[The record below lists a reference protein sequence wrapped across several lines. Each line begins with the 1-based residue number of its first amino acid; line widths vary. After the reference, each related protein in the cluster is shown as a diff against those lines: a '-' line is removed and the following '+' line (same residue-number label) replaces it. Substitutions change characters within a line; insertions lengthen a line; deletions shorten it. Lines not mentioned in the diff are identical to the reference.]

1 MRRKLF
7 ALLAVAL
14 FLGSGLRAQTVIRLE
29 PESEGRYTMNASV
42 NGVGVKT
49 YFSESSWF
57 ASMSTTTYLFLYENG
72 YIDPVDVKGMTVV
85 KMPDGS
91 TVKAASL
98 VIKNLKIGNNVIVR
112 DLPTFV
118 INKQNV
124 PLLVGNSAF
133 DCFGDVVV
141 KDDNLY
147 IYDGIE
153 REEAIVPTSPSIPV
167 RDSLMLAA
175 QAHIDAEEYVAATA
189 CFEALREIEPLGM
202 YPEYQYIM
210 LLNMQHRNKEVI
222 SHCEKWLEDYE
233 FKTSYLDYWIY
244 DAMGDAYARTG
255 DHPNAISRY
264 ESAVA
269 AYYKMFSITEK
280 DLMKSG
286 RKDETLGYTL
296 YDLGKQ
302 YSGNGNLMKAQHC
315 FFVSA
320 KCGNAAA
327 IELCEKLN
335 IKR

>member
-1 MRRKLF
+1 MNRKF
-7 ALLAVAL
+7 IALLAAAVL
-14 FLGSGLRAQTVIRLE
+14 LGPGLMAQTVIRLS
-29 PESEGRYTMNASV
+29 PETEGRYTMDASV

-49 YFSESSWF
+49 YFSEASWF

-98 VIKNLKIGNNVIVR
+98 VIKNLKIGDNVIVR

-133 DCFGDVVV
+133 DCFGDVEV

-153 REEAIVPTSPSIPV
+153 REETVVRTPSSMSE
-167 RDSLMLAA
+167 RDSLLLAA
-175 QAHIDAEEYVAATA
+175 QAHIDAQEYDAATA
-189 CFEALREIEPLGM
+189 CFEALQQIEPLNM
-202 YPEYQYIM
+202 YSEYQYIM
-210 LLNMQHRNKEVI
+210 LMNMQHRNSEVI
-222 SHCEKWLEDYE
+222 SHCEKWLESYE

-244 DAMGDAYARTG
+244 DAMGDAYARSG
-255 DHPNAISRY
+255 NHPNAISKY

-280 DLMKSG
+280 ELLKSS
-286 RKDETLGYTL
+286 RKDDTLGYTL

-302 YSGNGNLMKAQHC
+302 YAGNGNLLKAQHC
-315 FFVSA
+315 FFVAA

-327 IELCEKLN
+327 IEACEKFN

>member
-1 MRRKLF
+1 MNGKLIIIS
-7 ALLAVAL
+7 AVSL
-14 FLGSGLRAQTVIRLE
+14 FLCFTLNAQTVIDLS
-29 PESEGRYTMNASV
+29 PESGGRYTMNASV

-49 YFSESSWF
+49 YFSEASWF

-91 TVKAASL
+91 TVKGASF

-112 DLPTFV
+112 DLPAFV

-141 KDDNLY
+141 KDDKLY

-153 REEAIVPTSPSIPV
+153 REETVVSSTPVLPV

-175 QAHIDAEEYVAATA
+175 QAHIDAERYDAATA
-189 CFEALREIEPLGM
+189 CLERLEEIEPLNM
-202 YPEYQYIM
+202 YTEYQYIM
-210 LLNMQHRNKEVI
+210 LINMQHRNDEII
-222 SHCEKWLEDYE
+222 SRCEKWLAEYE
-233 FKTSYLDYWIY
+233 GKTSYLDYWIY
-244 DAMGDAYARTG
+244 DALGDSYARKSN
-255 DHPNAISRY
+255 HIKAISNY
-264 ESAVA
+264 EAAVA

-280 DLMKSG
+280 DMLKSD
-286 RKDETLGYTL
+286 RKDSTLGYTL
-296 YDLGKQ
+296 YDLGRQ
-302 YSGNGNLMKAQHC
+302 YAANGNLVKSQHSL
-315 FFVSA
+315 FVSA

-327 IELCEKLN
+327 IEACEKYN

>member
-1 MRRKLF
+1 MNRKLI
-7 ALLAVAL
+7 ASAAVILL
-14 FLGSGLRAQTVIRLE
+14 LGFGLKAQTVIRLN
-29 PESEGRYTMNASV
+29 PESEGKYTMDASV

-49 YFSESSWF
+49 YFSEASWF

-91 TVKAASL
+91 TVKAASF

-112 DLPTFV
+112 DLPAFV

-133 DCFGDVVV
+133 DCFGDVEV

-153 REEAIVPTSPSIPV
+153 REETVIRTSPSMSV

-175 QAHIDAEEYVAATA
+175 QAHIDAQEYDAATA
-189 CFEALREIEPLGM
+189 CFESLQKIEPLNM
-202 YPEYQYIM
+202 YSEYQYIM
-210 LLNMQHRNKEVI
+210 LLNMQRRNEEVI
-222 SHCEKWLEDYE
+222 SHCEKWLENYE

-244 DAMGDAYARTG
+244 DAMGDSYARTG
-255 DHPNAISRY
+255 NHPKAISRY

-280 DLMKSG
+280 ELLKSS
-286 RKDETLGYTL
+286 RKDSTLGYTL

-302 YSGNGNLMKAQHC
+302 YAGNGNLLKAQHC

-327 IELCEKLN
+327 IEACEKFN

>member
-1 MRRKLF
+1 MKKFIITLM
-7 ALLAVAL
+7 AVSLLPGPG
-14 FLGSGLRAQTVIRLE
+14 LGAQNVIRLN
-29 PESEGRYTMNASV
+29 PESDGRYTMDASV

-72 YIDPVDVKGMTVV
+72 YIDPADVKGMAAV

-98 VIKNLKIGNNVIVR
+98 VIKSLKIGNNVIVR

-153 REEAIVPTSPSIPV
+153 REETIVRTTPSMSV

-175 QAHIDAEEYVAATA
+175 QAHIDAEEYDDATD
-189 CFEALREIEPLGM
+189 CFEALRQIEPLGM
-202 YPEYQYIM
+202 YQEYQYIM
-210 LLNMQHRNKEVI
+210 LLNMKHRNAEVI
-222 SHCEKWLEDYE
+222 DHCEKWLENYE

-255 DHPNAISRY
+255 DHPSAISRY

-280 DLMKSG
+280 ELMKSS
-286 RKDETLGYTL
+286 RKDTTLGYTL

-302 YSGNGNLMKAQHC
+302 YSANGNLMKAQHC

-327 IELCEKLN
+327 VEICGKLN